1 MNISNRKI
9 TSYPNKQGFSYR
21 NMTRIGKK
29 LYLGT
34 MDHGL
39 LCFDISTGEFK
50 ENIIDLGCN
59 VIMSL
64 SSDEKNLLYI
74 GTDGNGVHFVSANNM
89 KIVRSFCYESGNNP
103 L

>member
-9 TSYPNKQGFSYR
+9 TSYPYKQGFSYR

-64 SSDEKNLLYI
+64 SSDEKNLLFVPFVTNREINRRSVPILSMHYWLI
-74 GTDGNGVHFVSANNM
+74 G
-89 KIVRSFCYESGNNP
+89 KE
-103 L
+103 

>member
-1 MNISNRKI
+1 M
-9 TSYPNKQGFSYR
+9 F
-21 NMTRIGKK
+21 
-29 LYLGT
+29 
-34 MDHGL
+34 
-39 LCFDISTGEFK
+39 CISTGEFK

-89 KIVRSFCYESGNNP
+89 KIGSFLLLRIGK
-103 L
+103 

>member
-1 MNISNRKI
+1 
-9 TSYPNKQGFSYR
+9 
-21 NMTRIGKK
+21 
-29 LYLGT
+29 

-89 KIVRSFCYESGNNP
+89 KIVRSFVTNREINRRSVPILSMHYWLIGKE
-103 L
+103 